1 MGHRETSVGRSR
13 AVARSARRPRP
24 VAVLADP
31 ARLSE
36 ASYLQALA
44 EATSLRPA
52 RGWRNATARR
62 GAKLPRYDARRG
74 VWKGGDS
81 RTLYAFT
88 SLLTG
93 ITWVAPGSSTMNW
106 GPQVTVRVAT
116 REEAEELWQQPLHP
130 GWQVLSEEL
139 PRNAAGEPSHIAIL
153 RRVANEQFA
162 AVQRGAVVSTSST
175 VQGAMASA
183 PPSGGVVVRGE
194 YTSDGTHWG
203 LGKGRLVASR
213 ENGRWV
219 LG

>member
-1 MGHRETSVGRSR
+1 
-13 AVARSARRPRP
+13 VARRARTAQH
-24 VAVLADP
+24 VTMLVDP
-31 ARLSE
+31 KRLSD
-36 ASYLQALA
+36 ASYVHALA
-44 EATSLRPA
+44 EAASQRPTSER
-52 RGWRNATARR
+52 RNAAARR
-62 GAKLPRYDARRG
+62 GAKLPRYDERKGLWR
-74 VWKGGDS
+74 GGDS
-81 RTLYAFT
+81 RMLYAFT

-93 ITWVAPGSSTMNW
+93 ITWVAPGGSTMNW

-153 RRVANEQFA
+153 RRVGNEQFA
-162 AVQRGAVVSTSST
+162 AVQRGAVMSTSST

-183 PPSGGVVVRGE
+183 HPAGGVIVRGE

-203 LGKGRLVASR
+203 LGRGRLVASR